1 MVSWR
6 TVGPMTTQTKARRE
20 EIAHARETLL
30 EQYKLTP
37 GSTVWTTTSH
47 VSRSGMSRVMDVH
60 VIRNN
65 EPLRITWSVADAV
78 DWRYDQR
85 YEGVKVDGCGMDM
98 GFHLVYTLSQV
109 LYPEGFGCI
118 GEGCPSND
126 HSNGDRDYTPH
137 LTIVLARDVLEGLG
151 YNVLHD
157 ARGLATGRFERYH
170 WHCSG
175 GYALKQRWL

>member
-6 TVGPMTTQTKARRE
+6 TVGPMTTKAEARRE

-30 EQYKLTP
+30 ERYELTP

-47 VSRSGMSRVMDVH
+47 VSRSGMSRVMDAY

-126 HSNGDRDYTPH
+126 HSNGDRDHAPH
-137 LTIVLARDVLEGLG
+137 ADGL
-151 YNVLHD
+151 NN
-157 ARGLATGRFERYH
+157 H
-170 WHCSG
+170 WHRSG